1 MTHYLQIWKEY
12 LTNDDYEYLIQYV
25 ENIKTGVPN
34 DKMLILAGPPRT
46 GKTML
51 KGNIAAYLGHELCG
65 KYFMSE
71 ELIYDENIKS
81 LVFFCGIDELSR
93 HTKCVGALINF
104 IKYKQSFITE
114 TNYIERVNARLFE
127 HSRVIR
133 MEHVFQIYS
142 HL

>member
-12 LTNDDYEYLIQYV
+12 LTDDDYEYLIQYV

-46 GKTML
+46 GKTIL
-51 KGNIAAYLGHELCG
+51 KGNIAAYLGHQLCG

-93 HTKCVGALINF
+93 DTKCVTGLINF

-114 TNYIERVNARLFE
+114 TNYIERVNTRLFE
-127 HSRVIR
+127 YSRIIR
-133 MEHVFQIYS
+133 MEHVFHIYS